1 MSKVLAVI
9 GGIVICLFCMLL
21 VIPSTFI
28 QNKIDYAVQKVDNAT
43 NYETLKQVE
52 DTARSYIAS
61 YESDRLMYEQY
72 KDSKS
77 EQERSWAAAAKLRAN
92 KTATTYNQFILKN
105 SFVWKDNV
113 PTDIRENL
121 EIIE

>member
-1 MSKVLAVI
+1 MSDILKAI
-9 GGIVICLFCMLL
+9 GGVVLCLLLMLAI
-21 VIPSTFI
+21 IPSTFI
-28 QNKIDYAVQKVDNAT
+28 KNKIDYAVQKVDDAT

-113 PTDIRENL
+113 PADIRENL

>member
-1 MSKVLAVI
+1 MSDILKAIGVVVL
-9 GGIVICLFCMLL
+9 CLLLMLA

-28 QNKIDYAVQKVDNAT
+28 KNKIDYTVQKVDDAT

-52 DTARSYIAS
+52 DTARSYISS

-105 SFVWKDNV
+105 SFVWKYNV
-113 PTDIRENL
+113 PADIRENL

>member
-1 MSKVLAVI
+1 MSDILKAIGVVVL
-9 GGIVICLFCMLL
+9 CLLLMLA
-21 VIPSTFI
+21 VIPSTFVT
-28 QNKIDYAVQKVDNAT
+28 NKIDYAVQKVDDAT

-52 DTARSYIAS
+52 DTARSYISS

-113 PTDIRENL
+113 PADIRENL

>member
-1 MSKVLAVI
+1 MSDILKAIGVVVL
-9 GGIVICLFCMLL
+9 CLLLMLA
-21 VIPSTFI
+21 VIPSTFVT
-28 QNKIDYAVQKVDNAT
+28 NKIDYAVQKVDDAT

-52 DTARSYIAS
+52 DTARSYISS

-113 PTDIRENL
+113 PADIRENL
-121 EIIE
+121 ELIE

>member
-1 MSKVLAVI
+1 MSDILKAIGVVVL
-9 GGIVICLFCMLL
+9 CLLLMLA

-28 QNKIDYAVQKVDNAT
+28 KNKIDYAVQKVDDAT

-113 PTDIRENL
+113 PADIRENL